1 MGQPG
6 GSHGRKPRDPTQ
18 PYRQQNAYHR
28 DGRQH
33 QLPAAKEWC
42 IPRVSAEFVAHM
54 EDVLALY
61 AEPYDPQWPVG
72 CFDETST
79 QLPAETRPPLPPQPG
94 RPRRQVAVI
103 QRRTMQD
110 FARQMRWL
118 VDEAYPEVPVGGW
131 SWTTPAC
138 VGVGSEH
145 PSPSVAVRDV
155 PGGGSA
161 DCETAGV
168 SLHAQAFSHPA

>member
-33 QLPAAKEWC
+33 QPPAAKEWC

-54 EDVLALY
+54 EDVLDLY

-79 QLPAETRPPLPPQPG
+79 QLPAETRPHYRPSRDALGG
-94 RPRRQVAVI
+94 RITSTGGR
-103 QRRTMQD
+103 
-110 FARQMRWL
+110 AR
-118 VDEAYPEVPVGGW
+118 ATC
-131 SWTTPAC
+131 SW
-138 VGVGSEH
+138 H
-145 PSPSVAVRDV
+145 
-155 PGGGSA
+155 
-161 DCETAGV
+161 V
-168 SLHAQAFSHPA
+168 SR